1 MSVNAGKIYLCLKW
15 VFENSFRKDTWH
27 ISDNDILSLSYCI
40 ETNVCL
46 IHPEDLWRICMY
58 SVGGMLMQRKHT
70 LCVPPSEL
78 TVKDIES
85 AADPD
90 KCFLR

>member
-1 MSVNAGKIYLCLKW
+1 
-15 VFENSFRKDTWH
+15 
-27 ISDNDILSLSYCI
+27 
-40 ETNVCL
+40 
-46 IHPEDLWRICMY
+46 MY

-78 TVKDIES
+78 TLKDIES

-90 KCFLR
+90 KCLLKGEYDEQEESVIFFSPKYLNR